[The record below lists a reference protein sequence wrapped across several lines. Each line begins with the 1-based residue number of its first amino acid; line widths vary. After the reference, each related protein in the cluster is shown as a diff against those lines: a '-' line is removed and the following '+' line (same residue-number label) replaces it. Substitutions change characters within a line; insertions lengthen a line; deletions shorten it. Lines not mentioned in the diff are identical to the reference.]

1 MVSFNKIQKMIDG
14 KWFVKGI
21 CFDGDMLPLNL
32 NGEGIAC
39 GSEIYEVDTGKTF
52 FYVVYSSEQGEVF
65 WINKDLLDFS
75 DGKYKYIYPQSMEE
89 LNAVASRH
97 ALEFTGIKTSD
108 ILLPDFV
115 PSIQLGNLPWQQLP
129 LGNIII
135 CIPLIPDDAVFQV
148 FYYDGD
154 TLDQIDE
161 ESVTK
166 GDYPTNI
173 PGGYDYWTE
182 SSDREGERINIEN
195 EQILGTRE
203 FYGWHFQKYHVDYVD
218 GALGEDGGVIME
230 EYVGENDTLNFPM
243 HDADHPYSCWEWVAS
258 NGVWRIA
265 ANTDIESIRVT
276 EDTTFFG
283 FYGAPDEMFELGYIE
298 EENEIAHY
306 DDIPAGTVIGTTY
319 YPFSEMDI
327 WDFSLSPSIR
337 CFVSGTQIQN
347 IPVYRNYSFN
357 KYIQ

>member
-21 CFDGDMLPLNL
+21 CFDGDELPLNL
-32 NGEGIAC
+32 NGEEIAC

-52 FYVVYSSEQGEVF
+52 FYVLFGSLNG
-65 WINKDLLDFS
+65 WINKDSLDFS

-115 PSIQLGNLPWQQLP
+115 PSTQFGDLPWHQLP
-129 LGNIII
+129 VGNIII
-135 CIPLIPDDAVFQV
+135 CFPFVEDDDNIEYMVA
-148 FYYDGD
+148 YYDGD
-154 TLDQIDE
+154 TLNLTGSE
-161 ESVTK
+161 GVVE
-166 GDYPTNI
+166 GDYPVNI
-173 PGGYDYWTE
+173 PGGYDYWTD
-182 SSDREGERINIEN
+182 SPDREGDRIIIEN
-195 EQILGTRE
+195 EQIFYERS
-203 FYGWHFQKYHVDYVD
+203 FYGWHFQKYHVEYYD
-218 GALGEDGGVIME
+218 GNNDTEAGPIME

-283 FYGAPDEMFELGYIE
+283 FYGAPDEMFELEYIE
-298 EENEIAHY
+298 EETVIANY
-306 DDIPAGTVIGTTY
+306 SDIAPGTVIGTTY